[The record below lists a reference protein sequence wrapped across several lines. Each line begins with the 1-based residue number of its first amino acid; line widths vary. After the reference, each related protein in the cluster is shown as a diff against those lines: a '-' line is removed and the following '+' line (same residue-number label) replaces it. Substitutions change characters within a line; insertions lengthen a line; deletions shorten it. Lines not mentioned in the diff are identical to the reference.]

1 MENISEQIC
10 KAVMRIIKPLIRLL
24 LRNGIAYGTFA
35 ELVRKGFIEV
45 AEEMLIKSDKK
56 PTVSAISA
64 MSGLTRKETKRLKEI
79 EFPDSKSSDLR
90 FNRAARVVSGW
101 MNDRDFIN
109 SKGKP
114 KDLPMEGD
122 NSFSEL
128 TKRYSGDIPTIAMLS
143 ILERAKCVEK
153 SNDKLRLVVSGYI
166 SGKDPLEKVQIL
178 GVDTAELLETIDHNI
193 SANNSELRFQR
204 KVSNLYLDPKFISE
218 FKELSA
224 QKSQS
229 LLEELD
235 AWLSD
240 HEVNNKNKDKC
251 YYVALGAFYFE
262 EIRNED

>member
-45 AEEMLIKSDKK
+45 AEEMLIKSDKR

-79 EFPDSKSSDLR
+79 KFPDSKSSDLR

-101 MNDRDFIN
+101 MNDRDFITSN
-109 SKGKP
+109 GKP

-128 TKRYSGDIPTIAMLS
+128 TKRYSGDIPTIEMLS

-153 SNDKLRLVVSGYI
+153 SNYKLRLVVSGYI
-166 SGKDPLEKVQIL
+166 YGKDPLEKVQIL

-193 SANNSELRFQR
+193 SANNS
-204 KVSNLYLDPKFISE
+204 
-218 FKELSA
+218 
-224 QKSQS
+224 
-229 LLEELD
+229 
-235 AWLSD
+235 
-240 HEVNNKNKDKC
+240 
-251 YYVALGAFYFE
+251 
-262 EIRNED
+262 